1 MAVISI
7 SYDGGGKEY
16 DDDDNIISE
25 TPIVYQFVELS
36 NQKEGRI
43 KFNSGN
49 FVKDW
54 YDAKKKYLETE
65 DEDPVF
71 CHSSSVDH
79 FLMDGAKYDSA
90 YLHVVE
96 GKPVLKYLDR
106 TKDDWYIDPIGD
118 GWEFFV
124 NEGETP
130 TFEELK
136 ESCK

>member
-36 NQKEGRI
+36 SQKGGRI

-65 DEDPVF
+65 EEDPVF

-90 YLHVVE
+90 YLHVVD

>member
-7 SYDGGGKEY
+7 NYSGGGKEY

-25 TPIVYQFVELS
+25 TPIVYESVGLS
-36 NQKEGRI
+36 TQKSGRLE
-43 KFNSGN
+43 FNSGN
-49 FVKDW
+49 FIKDW
-54 YDAKKKYLETE
+54 YDAKKKYTE
-65 DEDPVF
+65 DDDDPVF

-79 FLMDGAKYDSA
+79 FFMDGANYDSA

-106 TKDDWYIDPIGD
+106 TKDDWYIDSIGD

-136 ESCK
+136 EICK

>member
-7 SYDGGGKEY
+7 EYYGGGKEY
-16 DDDDNIISE
+16 DDNDNVISE
-25 TPIVYQFVELS
+25 IPIEYKGVNLS
-36 NQKEGRI
+36 TGKLGNIE
-43 KFNSGN
+43 FNSGN
-49 FVKDW
+49 FIKDW
-54 YDAKKKYLETE
+54 YDAKKKYLEE
-65 DEDPVF
+65 CDDEPF

-90 YLHVVE
+90 YLHVVD

-106 TKDDWYIDPIGD
+106 TKKDWFIDPIGD
-118 GWEFFV
+118 GWEYFV
-124 NEGETP
+124 KEGETP

>member
-7 SYDGGGKEY
+7 NYDGGGKEY
-16 DDDDNIISE
+16 DDNDNVIGEI
-25 TPIVYQFVELS
+25 PIVYESVELS
-36 NQKEGRI
+36 ISGSDRI
-43 KFNSGN
+43 IFSSSN
-49 FVKDW
+49 FIKDW
-54 YDAKKKYLETE
+54 YDAKKKYLEN

-79 FLMDGAKYDSA
+79 FFMDGAKYDSA
-90 YLHVVE
+90 YLHVVD
-96 GKPVLKYLDR
+96 GSPVLKYLDR
-106 TKDDWYIDPIGD
+106 TKEDWYLDPIGE

-136 ESCK
+136 EFCK